1 MMVNDAGDLPLS
13 LAVWCSEYHMS
24 WESEIDG
31 YQNVQ
36 MDRWNSI
43 KYHEMMETQLKLG
56 HRSKL
61 IQSQITNMQILKESV
76 SY

>member
-1 MMVNDAGDLPLS
+1 
-13 LAVWCSEYHMS
+13 MS

-31 YQNVQ
+31 SQNAW

-43 KYHEMMETQLKLG
+43 KYHETMETQLKLG

-61 IQSQITNMQILKESV
+61 IQSQSTNMQIEIQLVINKICRKHGADGG
-76 SY
+76 